1 MFDNTLLHFLYIYTL
16 EILVH
21 NNTILYCNFLNLNI
35 LNKEAALNR
44 VWLDISTARAA
55 NFFVL

>member
-44 VWLDISTARAA
+44 V
-55 NFFVL
+55 